1 MNCNLCNKLITADT
15 IKYKCGHVIMEKL
28 TVIRQK
34 EGLKGGIKREPWF
47 PLFYGLQKW
56 IFGRSCNP

>member
-34 EGLKGGIKREPWF
+34 EGLKGGIKR
-47 PLFYGLQKW
+47 
-56 IFGRSCNP
+56 RD